1 MLCVTLKGHSR
12 AHFFMLLNL
21 ECQKRE
27 PGTKPRALRRAG
39 KVPAVLYGHKG
50 AESISLTLSTK
61 VAETL
66 VEKATLNN
74 TLVQLSIPSLG
85 WNGKTLLRE
94 IQTHAWKP
102 SIYHLSFFAIESQSS
117 IHVEVPIHP
126 MGEAPGVKLEQGSL
140 DTVLTSVQIQC
151 PPGSIPDFIEVDI
164 SDLHVGDM
172 VHIKDLK
179 LPEGAAALEDPE
191 QVVMI
196 VIGPRTTA
204 AASGEEAEAASGAT
218 PAG

>member
-1 MLCVTLKGHSR
+1 LLCSALALR
-12 AHFFMLLNL
+12 AIAEHNFFMLLNL
-21 ECQKRE
+21 ECQQRE
-27 PGTKPRALRRAG
+27 SGTKPRALRRAG

-50 AESISLTLSTK
+50 AESISLTLDAK

-74 TLVQLSIPSLG
+74 TLVQLSIPKLG

-102 SIYHLSFFAIESQSS
+102 SIYHLSFFAVESQSS

-126 MGEAPGVKLEQGSL
+126 TGEAPGVKLEQGSL

-164 SDLHVGDM
+164 SELHVGDM
-172 VHIKDLK
+172 VHISDLK
-179 LPEGAAALEDPE
+179 LPAGAAALEDAE

-196 VIGPRTTA
+196 VIGPRTSNAGATQD
-204 AASGEEAEAASGAT
+204 AEATVGT
-218 PAG
+218 T

>member
-1 MLCVTLKGHSR
+1 MCSALALR
-12 AHFFMLLNL
+12 AIAEHNFFMLLNL

-27 PGTKPRALRRAG
+27 SGSKPRALRREG
-39 KVPAVLYGHKG
+39 KIPAVLYGHKG
-50 AESISLTLSTK
+50 AESISLTLDAK
-61 VAETL
+61 IAETL

-102 SIYHLSFFAIESQSS
+102 SIYHLSFFAVESQSS

-126 MGEAPGVKLEQGSL
+126 TGEAPGVKLEQGSL
-140 DTVLTSVQIQC
+140 DTVLTEVQIQC
-151 PPGSIPDFIEVDI
+151 APGSIPDFIEVDI

-172 VHIKDLK
+172 VHISDLK
-179 LPEGAAALEDPE
+179 LPAGAAALEDPE

-196 VIGPRTTA
+196 VIGPRTSNA
-204 AASGEEAEAASGAT
+204 GAGQEAETPVAAT
-218 PAG
+218 